1 MPSFSILITACL
13 FELVR
18 NLCYHITDIYSH
30 KMLFSIFF
38 LFIIAKLL
46 NQLSVSIRAICLI
59 VTIFCFLLFP
69 KIYDR
74 VDEVVDLQ
82 RLAIDDAEIL
92 FPNSSK
98 SVFVA
103 NAVSMFPMLKFA
115 SKNPE
120 IAHRL
125 IPDWT
130 FVFKGSY
137 ERVEEIARK

>member
-1 MPSFSILITACL
+1 M
-13 FELVR
+13 
-18 NLCYHITDIYSH
+18 
-30 KMLFSIFF
+30 
-38 LFIIAKLL
+38 
-46 NQLSVSIRAICLI
+46 SVSIRALCLI

-137 ERVEEIARK
+137 ERVVKRLQENKLSLELKSFPVKEIRARTFPFFKSFCT